1 MAPPRNTGTEILRTS
16 IHDSPAAIGAEL
28 APGIIE
34 GIVEASAAGRAYVLG
49 CPGGRSPMPVYEALG
64 ERLAAAPV
72 DCSRLV
78 IAMMDEYLLG
88 DALGTLTPPP
98 ASAHYSCRGFG
109 EREILG
115 RINAGLPE
123 AWQVR
128 AENFWMPDPGA
139 PEDYDRK
146 LAEAG
151 GIDLFLLASGAG
163 DGHIAFNPPGSARN
177 SRSRIV
183 KLAEQTRRDNLATFP
198 DFGSIDDVPGYG
210 ITIGIASIADLS
222 KSVAMIVWGKG
233 KQTAYRHLAA
243 ASAYDPAWPA
253 TILAE
258 CRDAELHADRDA
270 AGE

>member
-1 MAPPRNTGTEILRTS
+1 MQIT
-16 IHDSPAAIGAEL
+16 IHDGTAEIGAKL
-28 APGIIE
+28 APRIVE
-34 GIVEASAAGRAYVLG
+34 GIRAANTAGRAYVLG

-64 ERLAAAPV
+64 ERLAAQPL
-72 DCSRLV
+72 DCSKLV

-88 DALGTLTPPP
+88 KAGALAPPP

-123 AWQVR
+123 AWR
-128 AENFWMPDPGA
+128 IRPENFWMPDPSDPA
-139 PEDYDRK
+139 DYDRK
-146 LAEAG
+146 LADAG
-151 GIDLFLLASGAG
+151 GVDLFLLASGAG
-163 DGHIAFNPPGSARN
+163 DGHIAFNPPGSPRD

-198 DFGSIDDVPGYG
+198 NFGSIDEVPGHG
-210 ITIGIASIADLS
+210 ITIGIASIAELS
-222 KSVAMIVWGKG
+222 KSVVMIVWGKG
-233 KQTAYRHLAA
+233 KRTAYRHLSAA
-243 ASAYDPAWPA
+243 AAYDPSWPA